1 MAIDRFS
8 KYEVFRRQVSYD
20 GGTTW
25 LNQNNYICQKAS
37 EKTPSCG
44 WVDNATF
51 NASFQGSTFPTT
63 IANSTANIQYLII
76 PDFGY
81 TLVNTSGP
89 LATFDAGDRFFT
101 ASYYIETPDL
111 LEDRFFKDTTVTSFE
126 YRNKEELLYL
136 GDETFKNCNLFCMN
150 DNTLNFVDYRNLE
163 SIGNFCFKGCISI
176 ETALLPESITYIGN
190 SAFSD
195 TLLNEVRIFAVEPP
209 LIGENVFDINNDF
222 KILVPMQSLNNYK
235 ASWSE
240 YEEYIIGF
248 N

>member
-8 KYEVFRRQVSYD
+8 KYEVFRKQVSYD

-44 WVDNATF
+44 WVDGATF
-51 NASFQGSTFPTT
+51 NASFQGATFPTT
-63 IANSTANIQYLII
+63 IANSTTNIQYLII

-89 LATFDAGDRFFT
+89 VATFDAGDRFFT

-111 LEDRFFKDTTVTSFE
+111 MEDRFFKDTTVTSFE
-126 YRNKEELLYL
+126 YNEKEELLYL
-136 GDETFKNCNLFCMN
+136 GDGAFENCNLFCMN
-150 DNTLNFVDYRNLE
+150 DNTLNLVEYRNLE
-163 SIGNFCFKGCISI
+163 SLGNFCFQGCISI
-176 ETALLPESITYIGN
+176 ETALLPASLTYIGN
-190 SAFSD
+190 SAFEN

-209 LIGENVFDINNDF
+209 TLGENVFDVHEGF
-222 KILVPMQSLNNYK
+222 RILVPFQSLEVYRER
-235 ASWSE
+235 WSE
-240 YEEYIIGF
+240 YAEYLLGF

>member
-8 KYEVFRRQVSYD
+8 KYEVFRKQVSYD

-44 WVDNATF
+44 WVDGATF

-63 IANSTANIQYLII
+63 IANSTTNIQYLII

-81 TLVNTSGP
+81 TLINTSGP
-89 LATFDAGDRFFT
+89 VATFDAGDRFFT

-111 LEDRFFKDTTVTSFE
+111 MEDRFFKDTTVTYFE
-126 YRNKEELLYL
+126 YNEKEELLYI
-136 GDETFKNCNLFCMN
+136 GDEVFKNCNLFCMN
-150 DNTLNFVDYRNLE
+150 DNTLNLVEYRNLE
-163 SIGNFCFKGCISI
+163 SLGNECFKGCVSI
-176 ETALLPESITYIGN
+176 ENCLLPASLTFIGD
-190 SAFSD
+190 SAFEN
-195 TLLNEVRIFAVEPP
+195 TLLDEVRIFAVEPP
-209 LIGENVFDINNDF
+209 TLGENVFDVHEGF
-222 KILVPMQSLNNYK
+222 KILVPMQSETKYK
-235 ASWSE
+235 TEWSE
-240 YEEYIIGF
+240 YAEYIVGF